1 MRPATASAAAAPL
14 TDSPL
19 LAVLAL
25 VYNSAQV
32 YDPRSSR
39 MLHDETRS
47 SPRRA
52 EDAGANGRLR
62 FARSCEPAFVRRPG
76 QPESLVDHNV
86 DFVDG
91 EHDSARSRTAAS
103 PDWLS
108 QIGRGAEAVVDHVG
122 AIPEG
127 EWSLAGVEAA
137 ELEGAPGW
145 AMELLGLSGGGRL

>member
-1 MRPATASAAAAPL
+1 MANLIPKGAVAFRCVRLWHAGVPNTSNDVRHSASSNGHGCAAAPL
-14 TDSPL
+14 TPDSPLL

-62 FARSCEPAFVRRPG
+62 FARSCEPAFAHRQG
-76 QPESLVDHNV
+76 SAESLVDHNV

-91 EHDSARSRTAAS
+91 EC
-103 PDWLS
+103 
-108 QIGRGAEAVVDHVG
+108 
-122 AIPEG
+122 
-127 EWSLAGVEAA
+127 
-137 ELEGAPGW
+137 
-145 AMELLGLSGGGRL
+145 

>member
-1 MRPATASAAAAPL
+1 MANLIPKGAVAFRCVRLWHAGVPNTSNDVRHSASSNGHGCAAAPL
-14 TDSPL
+14 TPDSPLL

-62 FARSCEPAFVRRPG
+62 FARSCEPAFARRPG
-76 QPESLVDHNV
+76 QAESLVDHNV

-91 EHDSARSRTAAS
+91 EC
-103 PDWLS
+103 
-108 QIGRGAEAVVDHVG
+108 
-122 AIPEG
+122 
-127 EWSLAGVEAA
+127 
-137 ELEGAPGW
+137 
-145 AMELLGLSGGGRL
+145 

>member
-1 MRPATASAAAAPL
+1 MRPATATAAAAPL

-39 MLHDETRS
+39 MLHDATRS

-62 FARSCEPAFVRRPG
+62 FARSCEPAFARRPG

-91 EHDSARSRTAAS
+91 EHDSARSRTRS
-103 PDWLS
+103 RLTNS
-108 QIGRGAEAVVDHVG
+108 CGAEAVVDHVG